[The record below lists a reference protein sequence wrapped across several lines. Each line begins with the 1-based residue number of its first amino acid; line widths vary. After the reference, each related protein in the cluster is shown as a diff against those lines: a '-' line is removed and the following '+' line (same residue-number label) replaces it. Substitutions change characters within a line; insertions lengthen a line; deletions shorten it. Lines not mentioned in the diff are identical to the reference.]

1 MLMEERVK
9 GERTNVKTNH
19 DSCQSQL
26 ASNLDWLSGNFIE
39 GYKLDILRALDGC
52 NYSHLR
58 SWIFHVGI
66 TALYFQIRR
75 GSHDA
80 RKYDLTA
87 LKKKSLNANGI
98 SWIETSIEKYLK
110 MLQG

>member
-1 MLMEERVK
+1 MLIEEWVK

-26 ASNLDWLSGNFIE
+26 ASDLDWLSCNFIE
-39 GYKLDILRALDGC
+39 GYKLDILRALDGS

-58 SWIFHVGI
+58 SWIFDVDI
-66 TALYFQIRR
+66 TAMCSQIRR
-75 GSHDA
+75 GSHDV

-87 LKKKSLNANGI
+87 WK
-98 SWIETSIEKYLK
+98 
-110 MLQG
+110 